1 MISKFLNKRLW
12 RPSAVLLWFF
22 FPGVLSAHEQD
33 PPSNF
38 LKTAAAVN
46 VKTPEFVLVNQDN
59 QRFESSRLRGK
70 VIVLNFIFTT
80 CTDVCP
86 IFTANLAALQRKLN
100 DRHGTD
106 LFFVSITTDPEIDSA
121 KVLKGYAGRYRADL
135 KNWAFLTG
143 SEADLKAVWTGF
155 GIRVINKGRGL
166 VQHTSLTTV
175 IDQGGIRR
183 ANYLGEKWQ
192 LKDLERDV
200 LAWLD
205 KKP

>member
-12 RPSAVLLWFF
+12 RSGAVLLWFF
-22 FPGVLSAHEQD
+22 FPSGLFAHEQN

-46 VKTPEFVLVNQDN
+46 VKAPDFVLVNQDN

-100 DRHGTD
+100 DRHGAD

-143 SEADLKAVWTGF
+143 SEADLKAVWTAF

>member
-1 MISKFLNKRLW
+1 
-12 RPSAVLLWFF
+12 
-22 FPGVLSAHEQD
+22 
-33 PPSNF
+33 
-38 LKTAAAVN
+38 
-46 VKTPEFVLVNQDN
+46 
-59 QRFESSRLRGK
+59 
-70 VIVLNFIFTT
+70 
-80 CTDVCP
+80 
-86 IFTANLAALQRKLN
+86 
-100 DRHGTD
+100 
-106 LFFVSITTDPEIDSA
+106 
-121 KVLKGYAGRYRADL
+121 VLKGYAGRYRADL

-143 SEADLKAVWTGF
+143 SEADLKPVWTAF